1 MFSTTLALTTLT
13 IHTALALSPS
23 CAPGGNFDLTKRTLQ
38 LPTGTTNNPDQ
49 IPSSRLQGCN
59 GYQDPG
65 HNYFF
70 TESGDGALV
79 MKVPGDPPNTNCV
92 TTSGSK
98 HCRTECRES
107 SPSSWSTTASKNR
120 MYVDLIGVSGSQV
133 CVGQAFQADS
143 GYSKPVAEIYYYD
156 NGDIKVG
163 VEKVKAGGSQMLY
176 QVGNVQQGKRWRTSA
191 TMATDQ
197 EEIASDGDVILV
209 VGEETTRLR
218 VSSMMLSAASPVF
231 KALLGPHF
239 REGQQARSAADP
251 VEIALPNNASEPV
264 TWVCLL
270 LHHKVA
276 LELEAN
282 KVTEKLFDFAVTVD
296 KYDCSE
302 ALRLQSRALLSQH
315 AEDRPKRLRSDAAD
329 VRIIETAY
337 LLRDAKCFKQQTG
350 RLITHLRGNSSMPQA
365 IRRYIHMLPESV
377 LAAIEW
383 KRNAAVNSF
392 LEDCM
397 SIAQCYYDN
406 AQYDY
411 NGFQT
416 DVSQAID
423 AKRYWPPFTQR
434 SSTASL
440 KKAVKVLR
448 GFGVYYKTCGECAS
462 VQDYRSKL
470 EFEDLSL
477 VADRVE
483 EDCEGLCLACVLSED
498 ADLKVAC
505 TKHT

>member
-1 MFSTTLALTTLT
+1 MQRTSPREHSGIPLAEEYLVEYTLSEPRRWSYSFSSAGQIATSGLAPPTQSYQRHERLLQHNNVTTLIPVRMQQHKTSHHPHYILLTVIPQRPFTAGTMFSTTLALTTLT

-176 QVGNVQQGKRWRTSA
+176 QVGNVQQGKRWRYELRYEGGKSG
-191 TMATDQ
+191 
-197 EEIASDGDVILV
+197 IAVNGGAVQN
-209 VGEETTRLR
+209 
-218 VSSMMLSAASPVF
+218 
-231 KALLGPHF
+231 LG
-239 REGQQARSAADP
+239 
-251 VEIALPNNASEPV
+251 
-264 TWVCLL
+264 
-270 LHHKVA
+270 
-276 LELEAN
+276 
-282 KVTEKLFDFAVTVD
+282 LFF
-296 KYDCSE
+296 E
-302 ALRLQSRALLSQH
+302 
-315 AEDRPKRLRSDAAD
+315 
-329 VRIIETAY
+329 
-337 LLRDAKCFKQQTG
+337 TG
-350 RLITHLRGNSSMPQA
+350 RAYFKMGNYNHGS
-365 IRRYIHMLPESV
+365 RESDLHV
-377 LAAIEW
+377 
-383 KRNAAVNSF
+383 
-392 LEDCM
+392 
-397 SIAQCYYDN
+397 
-406 AQYDY
+406 
-411 NGFQT
+411 
-416 DVSQAID
+416 
-423 AKRYWPPFTQR
+423 
-434 SSTASL
+434 
-440 KKAVKVLR
+440 
-448 GFGVYYKTCGECAS
+448 FGLS
-462 VQDYRSKL
+462 V
-470 EFEDLSL
+470 
-477 VADRVE
+477 VHA
-483 EDCEGLCLACVLSED
+483 
-498 ADLKVAC
+498 
-505 TKHT
+505 